1 MNPFFS
7 ADIQRTGKK
16 FPARERKQREN
27 GLKQQ
32 KRVVSIGET
41 KASGVNRMAF
51 VKKPELFSGSSLR
64 LNNMSIK
71 KKMLLAP
78 LIFSVNLFI
87 LAILFYFGMVKQST
101 VSTEIFTNTLPRYIQ
116 NKDVIFQS
124 VSFQTAV
131 FKAYNRAVAGK
142 GVTEQMQY
150 LSAQTEH
157 MKEIQQ
163 ILQTLKKEAADKDK
177 NAYELVISNI
187 DLVIEKADLV
197 SGSILRG
204 DMKSADAA
212 LEEFDAFNNTL
223 NLNLGALTGI
233 QTRIVSEKRE
243 ANDAAFNGFLILF
256 LIVVLISFAAGWII
270 NIIIARL
277 TTKPIRQTIAILKD
291 IAEGEGDLTRQL
303 TVDSKDEIGEMAKYF
318 NDFIVKLRALIGKSK
333 TVATELAGAIEEMEM
348 TTTVFSD
355 NVRTQAASS
364 EEISA
369 SVDEVSA
376 GTTSVSKNADEQTE
390 CMNVLTEEI
399 KKLSAVVVEIGG
411 KISMTESKTVEIYND
426 AKSRESS
433 LHVMGKSMMSISESS
448 KEMTSIIQLIRGISD
463 QTNLLS
469 LNAAIEA
476 ARAGDA
482 GRGFAV
488 VADEISKLADETAQS
503 LGEIGT
509 LVTKNDKEI
518 AIGLQNI
525 QDTLDTIT
533 NVITGVDSI
542 REMIHSMAE
551 LMSRQG
557 EFNESVVANAKI
569 VRFKS
574 KEIQDALGEQKIAMD
589 EILKS
594 ISNIAMLSQA
604 NATGADGLRTNAQSV
619 TNLAESLTLQVE
631 QFKV

>member
-1 MNPFFS
+1 
-7 ADIQRTGKK
+7 
-16 FPARERKQREN
+16 
-27 GLKQQ
+27 
-32 KRVVSIGET
+32 
-41 KASGVNRMAF
+41 MAF
-51 VKKPELFSGSSLR
+51 AKKPEFSKDEFR

-78 LIFSVNLFI
+78 LIFSVNLLI

-101 VSTEIFTNTLPRYIQ
+101 VSTEVFTNTLPRYIQ

-124 VSFQTAV
+124 MSFQTAV

-142 GVTEQMQY
+142 AVSEQMQY
-150 LSAQTEH
+150 LSAQTSH
-157 MKEIQQ
+157 MKEIQKT
-163 ILQTLKKEAADKDK
+163 LQTLKKEAAEKDK
-177 NAYELVISNI
+177 NSYELVISNI
-187 DLVIEKADLV
+187 DLVIEKADMV

-204 DMKSADAA
+204 DMKAADAA

-233 QTRIVSEKRE
+233 QTRIVNEKRE
-243 ANDAAFNGFLILF
+243 ANDAAFNGFLLLF

-277 TTKPIRQTIAILKD
+277 TTKPIRQTITILKD

-303 TVDSKDEIGEMAKYF
+303 TVDSRDEIGEMAKYF
-318 NDFIVKLRALIGKSK
+318 NDFIIKLRSLIGKSK
-333 TVATELAGAIEEMEM
+333 NVATELAGAIEEMEM

-376 GTTSVSKNADEQTE
+376 GTNSVSKNADEQTD

-399 KKLSAVVVEIGG
+399 KKLSSVVMEIGG
-411 KISMTESKTVEIYND
+411 KISMTESKIVEIYND

-448 KEMTSIIQLIRGISD
+448 KEMTNIIQLIRGISD

-488 VADEISKLADETAQS
+488 VADEISKLAEETAQS

-533 NVITGVDSI
+533 NVINGVDSI

-551 LMSRQG
+551 LMARQG

>member
-1 MNPFFS
+1 MAQAKNKGS
-7 ADIQRTGKK
+7 SVHA
-16 FPARERKQREN
+16 
-27 GLKQQ
+27 GLK
-32 KRVVSIGET
+32 
-41 KASGVNRMAF
+41 
-51 VKKPELFSGSSLR
+51 

-71 KKMLLAP
+71 RKMLLAP
-78 LIFSVNLFI
+78 LIFSVNLLI
-87 LAILFYFGMVKQST
+87 LGLLFYFGMLKQGT
-101 VSTEIFTNTLPRYIQ
+101 VSDEIFTNTLPRFIQ

-124 VSFQTAV
+124 MSFQTAV

-142 GVTEQMQY
+142 DIKEQMQF
-150 LSAQTEH
+150 LSAQTQH
-157 MKEIQQ
+157 MKDIQKT
-163 ILQTLKKEAADKDK
+163 LETLKKEADPKDR
-177 NAYELVISNI
+177 NTYDLVISNM
-187 DLVIEKADLV
+187 DLTIEKANLV
-197 SGSILRG
+197 TDAIKKGNIK
-204 DMKSADAA
+204 DADVA
-212 LEEFDAFNNTL
+212 LEEFDTFNNTL
-223 NLNLGALTGI
+223 NLNLGALSGI
-233 QTRIVSEKRE
+233 QTRIVSEKRAATDE
-243 ANDAAFNGFLILF
+243 AFKGFLFIFLF
-256 LIVVLISFAAGWII
+256 FVVVSVAAGWII

-277 TTKPIRQTIAILKD
+277 TTKPIRQTIHILKD
-291 IAEGEGDLTRQL
+291 IAEGEGDLTKQL
-303 TVDSKDEIGEMAKYF
+303 TIESNDEIGEMAKYF

-333 TVATELAGAIEEMEM
+333 TVATELAGAIEEMEV
-348 TTTVFSD
+348 TTTSLSD

-376 GTTSVSKNADEQTE
+376 GTNSVSKNADEQSD

-399 KKLSAVVVEIGG
+399 KKLSTVVGEIGNNISQTEV
-411 KISMTESKTVEIYND
+411 KIVEIYND

-433 LHVMGKSMMSISESS
+433 LHVMGQSMMSISESS
-448 KEMTSIIQLIRGISD
+448 KEMTNIIQIIRGISD
-463 QTNLLS
+463 QVNLLS

-488 VADEISKLADETAQS
+488 VADEISKLAEETAQS

-533 NVITGVDSI
+533 NVINGVDSI
-542 REMIHSMAE
+542 RAMIHSMSE

-589 EILKS
+589 EILKA

-604 NATGADGLRTNAQSV
+604 NSAGADELRFNAKSV
-619 TNLAESLTLQVE
+619 TNLADTLTLQVDR
-631 QFKV
+631 FKV